1 MLFRMPLEAL
11 VLLIPALLFALS
23 FHEFAHAWM
32 ANRLGDSTAARM
44 GRLSLNPFDHL
55 DPMGTIMILFVGF
68 GWAKPVPVNASNLR
82 HPRPDMM
89 KIAFAGPA
97 SNLLLSF
104 LAGLAIRFLNGS
116 SIFSDTIFIFLLY
129 FAHINTALA
138 VFNML
143 PIPPLDGSQ
152 IFSGIMIRRN
162 PELVMKMQQ
171 YGPQV
176 LFGLIL
182 IGVLTNVSI
191 LWMIM
196 GPFVNFFMSI
206 FAGIKL

>member
-1 MLFRMPLEAL
+1 
-11 VLLIPALLFALS
+11 
-23 FHEFAHAWM
+23 
-32 ANRLGDSTAARM
+32 
-44 GRLSLNPFDHL
+44 
-55 DPMGTIMILFVGF
+55 
-68 GWAKPVPVNASNLR
+68 
-82 HPRPDMM
+82 
-89 KIAFAGPA
+89 
-97 SNLLLSF
+97 
-104 LAGLAIRFLNGS
+104 
-116 SIFSDTIFIFLLY
+116 
-129 FAHINTALA
+129 
-138 VFNML
+138 ML

-206 FAGIKL
+206 FAGIAL